1 MAQTTVR
8 LSSLLINF
16 SADDVEEMDRP
27 GENGNRLRIP
37 LFPLN
42 LVLLPQMPLP
52 LHIFEERYKTMIA
65 TCFEEERPFGI
76 VYQGSSGIR
85 PVGCEA
91 HIQRVLSRYDDGRLD
106 ILTLGS
112 NRFRVSQFLEEQSY
126 MEGLVN
132 RVRDDTTSEESSLRL
147 AEEAVSHLVDL
158 AQITGHSIEKDVIGR
173 LAPEEISFLVAS
185 SGIFTLGEKQ
195 RFLEL
200 TSTEERL
207 AGTIDRLKEA
217 IARREM
223 VRGIKKT
230 LGISG
235 DISYMLN

>member
-1 MAQTTVR
+1 
-8 LSSLLINF
+8 
-16 SADDVEEMDRP
+16 MDRP
-27 GENGNRLRIP
+27 GENGKTVRIP

-42 LVLLPQMPLP
+42 VVLLPQMPLP

-65 TCFEEERPFGI
+65 TCLEEERPFGI

-112 NRFRVSQFLEEQSY
+112 DRFRVAEFLEEQSY
-126 MEGLVN
+126 MEGLVA
-132 RVRDDTTSEESSLRL
+132 RVRDDTAPEENGRLL
-147 AEEAVSHLVDL
+147 AEEAVSLLVDL
-158 AQITGHSIEKDVIGR
+158 AEITGHSIDQDVIAR
-173 LAPEEISFLVAS
+173 LAPEGISFLVAS

-195 RFLEL
+195 RCLEL

-207 AGTIDRLKEA
+207 RRTIGLLKEA

-223 VRGIKKT
+223 VRGIKKE
-230 LGISG
+230 LGMTG

>member
-1 MAQTTVR
+1 
-8 LSSLLINF
+8 
-16 SADDVEEMDRP
+16 MDRP
-27 GENGNRLRIP
+27 GENKNRLRIP

-52 LHIFEERYKTMIA
+52 LHIFEERYKMMIA
-65 TCFEEERPFGI
+65 ACIEEERPFGI
-76 VYQGSSGIR
+76 VYQGSSGIH

-112 NRFRVSQFLEEQSY
+112 NRFRVSEFLEEQSY
-126 MEGLVN
+126 MEGMVA
-132 RVRDDTTSEESSLRL
+132 RVWDDAVSEQSSRQL
-147 AEEAVSHLVDL
+147 AEEAVSLLVEL
-158 AQITGHSIEKDVIGR
+158 AEMTGHFIEEDVITR
-173 LAPEEISFLVAS
+173 LPPEGISFLVAS

-200 TSTEERL
+200 TSTEERI
-207 AGTIDRLKEA
+207 AETIVRLKDA
-217 IARREM
+217 IARRKM
-223 VRGIKKT
+223 VRGIKNV
-230 LGISG
+230 LGITG